1 MPQTSQGFFITDGHV
16 EAIRGLAEEAR
27 LRRDAERS
35 LEVAFLKRLHESP
48 ERLGLQTCLDV
59 HASRRLEADLA
70 CERLQRLLD
79 EARAVAPTSS
89 GEKQN
94 IFAALV
100 SKRA

>member
-1 MPQTSQGFFITDGHV
+1 VRTLH
-16 EAIRGLAEEAR
+16 GLAEEAR

-35 LEVAFLKRLHESP
+35 LEVAFLKRLHENP

-70 CERLQRLLD
+70 CERLERLLD
-79 EARAVAPTSS
+79 EARAAALTSS

-100 SKRA
+100 SKKA